1 MADWQATGHISN
13 IKYLPDCILIW
24 IDEYEKGYVKT
35 NGQKIDDRIISW
47 RCIFSGNE
55 SKRKYIDKFFN
66 RGSYVQA
73 KGKLYPYAIQNGK
86 QVDGYTVILQTIN
99 IACFPKRMMKQEKK
113 MTKESQESF
122 DGTPN
127 LDEYNAPDF

>member
-55 SKRKYIDKFFN
+55 
-66 RGSYVQA
+66 A

-99 IACFPKRMMKQEKK
+99 IACYPKRMLKQEKK